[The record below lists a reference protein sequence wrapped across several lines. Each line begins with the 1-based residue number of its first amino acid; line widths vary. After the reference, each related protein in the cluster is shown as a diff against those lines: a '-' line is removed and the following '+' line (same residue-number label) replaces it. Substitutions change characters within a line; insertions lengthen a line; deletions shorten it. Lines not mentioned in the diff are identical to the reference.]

1 MTSIQKIEVQANY
14 FGFGKNILQPADM
27 ASLDLIA
34 TELKANP
41 TYKLEIS
48 GFADETEI
56 AKGEVKPIYA
66 DMDKKRIATV
76 KQYLKDKGIAETRM
90 IEAPKGNSEQ
100 NPDINEVDEED
111 LKMAKNRRV
120 TFKVIK

>member
-1 MTSIQKIEVQANY
+1 
-14 FGFGKNILQPADM
+14 
-27 ASLDLIA
+27 
-34 TELKANP
+34 
-41 TYKLEIS
+41 
-48 GFADETEI
+48 
-56 AKGEVKPIYA
+56 
-66 DMDKKRIATV
+66 
-76 KQYLKDKGIAETRM
+76 LKDKGIAETRM